1 MVVGVV
7 GNELEIFEADGLTL
21 GDLDA
26 EQVVVA
32 DDNG

>member
-1 MVVGVV
+1 MVVRVV